1 MGNME
6 LAIGAALETLRHWG
20 EAGTQ
25 KLVSEM
31 NECRLIF

>member
-1 MGNME
+1 MGNVE
-6 LAIGAALETLRHWG
+6 LAIGNAHATLDHWG
-20 EAGTQ
+20 DAGTQ

>member
-1 MGNME
+1 MGDVE
-6 LAIGAALETLRHWG
+6 LAIGNASATLRHWG

-25 KLVSEM
+25 KLLSEM

>member
-1 MGNME
+1 MGHVGSGIGNA
-6 LAIGAALETLRHWG
+6 LAALRHWG

>member
-1 MGNME
+1 MGNVE
-6 LAIGAALETLRHWG
+6 LAIGDALATLRHWG